1 MRTSVTRYL
10 DAFWVTIKNNWVREA
25 VYRTNFIT
33 SFITDLVWILVEFS
47 LFAIIY
53 ANTESLGGW
62 TQPQVYFFLGFF
74 FAADALFTIFFQRNF
89 WMFSDLVNRGEL
101 DILLTKPISAAFLA
115 LTRYVG
121 LTSFLNFGLGLAI
134 MIRYS
139 GPAEFAGGIH
149 WLEVPIWFG
158 VSVAVA
164 TAVRFLFS
172 VSTFWTERSWALAQL
187 YYHFFQF
194 ASKPDTIFPKAIRY
208 LVLTALPFAL
218 IGSVPSRALL
228 QGLSLGEYALVAGV
242 LGTFVGLDV
251 LLWRAG
257 LRRYQ
262 SASS

>member
-1 MRTSVTRYL
+1 MRYL
-10 DAFWVTIKNNWVREA
+10 DAYWVTIKNNWVREA
-25 VYRTNFIT
+25 VYRTNFLT
-33 SFITDLVWILVEFS
+33 SFVTDLVWIVVEFS
-47 LFAIIY
+47 LFGIIY
-53 ANTESLGGW
+53 SNAQSLAGW

-74 FAADALFTIFFQRNF
+74 FAADSLFTTFFQRNF

-101 DILLTKPISAAFLA
+101 DILLTKPISPAFLA

-121 LTSFLNFGLGLAI
+121 ITALLNFCLGIAI
-134 MIRYS
+134 MIRYA
-139 GPAEFAGGIH
+139 GPSEFAGGWH

-228 QGLSLGEYALVAGV
+228 HGLSFREYLSVAGV
-242 LGTFVGLDV
+242 LCAFILLDRF
-251 LLWRAG
+251 LWRAG